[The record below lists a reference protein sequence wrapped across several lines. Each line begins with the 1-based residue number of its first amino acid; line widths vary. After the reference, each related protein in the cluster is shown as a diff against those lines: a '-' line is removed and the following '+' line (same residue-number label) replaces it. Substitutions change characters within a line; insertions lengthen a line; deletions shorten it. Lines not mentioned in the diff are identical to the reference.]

1 MKKLLLITFLL
12 FFSFTF
18 AQQSEKNNVDPSK
31 NMPQITL
38 LSVSAYPNPFISDT
52 NINFRSVKAQTIVF
66 SVKNLLGTTVYEEQ
80 INAAS
85 GNNTVAFNRNNLTKG
100 MYIYSLQTDVEIVS
114 KRLIIKWVWN
124 SRS

>member
-18 AQQSEKNNVDPSK
+18 AQQSEKNNVDPTK
-31 NMPQITL
+31 NMPQVTL

-66 SVKNLLGTTVYEEQ
+66 TVKNLLGTTVYEEQ
-80 INAAS
+80 IDASS
-85 GNNTVAFNRNNLTKG
+85 GNNTIAFNRNNLTKG

-114 KRLIIKWVWN
+114 KRLVIKWVWN

>member
-12 FFSFTF
+12 FFSFSF

-31 NMPQITL
+31 NIPQVTL

-52 NINFRSVKAQTIVF
+52 SINFRSVKAQTIVF
-66 SVKNLLGTTVYEEQ
+66 SIKNLLGTTVYEEQ
-80 INAAS
+80 VNAAS
-85 GNNTVAFNRNNLTKG
+85 GNNTIAFNRNNLTKG

-114 KRLIIKWVWN
+114 KRLIIK
-124 SRS
+124 

>member
-18 AQQSEKNNVDPSK
+18 AQQSEKNNVDQSK
-31 NMPQITL
+31 NIPQVTL

-52 NINFRSVKAQTIVF
+52 SINFRSVKSQTIIF
-66 SVKNLLGTTVYEEQ
+66 TVKNLLGTTVYEAQ
-80 INAAS
+80 IEASS
-85 GNNTVAFNRNNLTKG
+85 GNNTIAFNRNNLTKG

-114 KRLIIKWVWN
+114 KRLVIKWAWN
-124 SRS
+124 SRF

>member
-31 NMPQITL
+31 NIPQITL

-66 SVKNLLGTTVYEEQ
+66 TVKNLLGTTVYEEQ
-80 INAAS
+80 IDASS
-85 GNNTVAFNRNNLTKG
+85 GNNTIAFNRNNLAKG

-114 KRLIIKWVWN
+114 KRLVIK
-124 SRS
+124 

>member
-12 FFSFTF
+12 FFSVTF

-31 NMPQITL
+31 NMQQVTL

-52 NINFRSVKAQTIVF
+52 NISFKSVKAQTMVF
-66 SVKNLLGTTVYEEQ
+66 TVKNLLGTTVYEEQ
-80 INAAS
+80 IEANS
-85 GNNTVAFNRNNLTKG
+85 GNNTIAFNRNSLTKG

-114 KRLIIKWVWN
+114 KRLIIK
-124 SRS
+124 

>member
-12 FFSFTF
+12 FSSFTF
-18 AQQSEKNNVDPSK
+18 AQQSEKNNVDPGK
-31 NMPQITL
+31 NIPQVTL

-52 NINFRSVKAQTIVF
+52 NINFKSVKAQTVVF

-85 GNNTVAFNRNNLTKG
+85 GNNAIAFNRNNLTKG

-114 KRLIIKWVWN
+114 KRLIIK
-124 SRS
+124 

>member
-18 AQQSEKNNVDPSK
+18 AQQSEKNNVDSDK
-31 NMPQITL
+31 NMPQVTL

-52 NINFRSVKAQTIVF
+52 SINFRSVKSQSIMFT
-66 SVKNLLGTTVYEEQ
+66 VKNLLGTTVYEERFE
-80 INAAS
+80 AAS
-85 GNNTVAFNRNNLTKG
+85 GNNTLAFNRNNLTKG

-114 KRLIIKWVWN
+114 KRLVIK
-124 SRS
+124 

>member
-18 AQQSEKNNVDPSK
+18 AQQSEKNNVDSDK
-31 NMPQITL
+31 NMPQVTL

-52 NINFRSVKAQTIVF
+52 NINFKSVKTQTVVF

-80 INAAS
+80 IDASS
-85 GNNTVAFNRNNLTKG
+85 GNNTIAFNRNNLTKG

-114 KRLIIKWVWN
+114 KRLVIK
-124 SRS
+124 

>member
-12 FFSFTF
+12 FFSFSF
-18 AQQSEKNNVDPSK
+18 AQQSEKNNVDASK
-31 NMPQITL
+31 NIPQVTL

-52 NINFRSVKAQTIVF
+52 SINFRSVKSQSIVF
-66 SVKNLLGTTVYEEQ
+66 TVKNLLGTTVYEAQ
-80 INAAS
+80 IEANS
-85 GNNTVAFNRNNLTKG
+85 GNNTIAFNRNNLTKG

-114 KRLIIKWVWN
+114 KRLVIKWVWN